1 VPQCGELTSV
11 GRQFR
16 PGRAPGNRTAWPVA
30 GPLID
35 YARRVIESEPG
46 PVDDDL
52 VRAGTLVKAGFG
64 GSEERAWLDCDLAS
78 LAENWL
84 GDRLDPRDL
93 DDAHRA
99 EWLSRVVEERP
110 MPLGRR
116 SECERCYWILEGGQR
131 AGTMALS
138 SSELTGK
145 NLHLASLYVLPSYR
159 GRGVGRRAMESLMS
173 SMRQHGL
180 SLRLDTSWCW
190 QRTVGFY
197 LQLGLWV
204 RMWKRDLCLCWDPTT
219 PAPRLEIGARTAS
232 LSVPLDGAQVVL
244 AQARRRGSALE
255 LKEPARSLAKD
266 KRLGGAYW
274 HAESTLALALA
285 RHGWPLVRSPEEWER
300 SHYADAGPPEA
311 LAYKITIWEAWAR
324 KRGWNVTTP
333 RLPGLEYPTWDELEA
348 RWDASMSRLNAA
360 DPEEG

>member
-1 VPQCGELTSV
+1 M
-11 GRQFR
+11 
-16 PGRAPGNRTAWPVA
+16 
-30 GPLID
+30 
-35 YARRVIESEPG
+35 
-46 PVDDDL
+46 
-52 VRAGTLVKAGFG
+52 LVKAGFG

-99 EWLSRVVEERP
+99 EWLARVVDERP
-110 MPLGRR
+110 MPLQRR
-116 SECERCYWILEGGQR
+116 SEYERCYWILEDGQR

-138 SSELTGK
+138 SSVFTGK
-145 NLHLASLYVLPSYR
+145 NLHLASLYVLPPYR
-159 GRGVGRRAMESLMS
+159 GHGVGRRAMERLMAA
-173 SMRQHGL
+173 MERHGV

-204 RMWKRDLCLCWDPTT
+204 RMWKRDLCLCWEPGT
-219 PAPRLEIGARTAS
+219 PPPHIEIGEQTAS
-232 LSVPLDGAQVVL
+232 LSVQLGGSHVLL
-244 AQARRRGSALE
+244 AQAHRRGAALS
-255 LKEPARSLAKD
+255 LKEPARALAKD

-274 HAESTLALALA
+274 HATATLALALA
-285 RHGWPLVRSPEEWER
+285 RHGWPLVRSKEQWER
-300 SHYADAGPPEA
+300 SCGADAGPPEA

-324 KRGWNVTTP
+324 KRGWNVATP

-348 RWDASMSRLNAA
+348 QWEASVRELGVAG
-360 DPEEG
+360 PEEG